1 MNPPILQRH
10 PALRWLAPAGI
21 ACVAGLVATG
31 FFSFA
36 TPSPASESLPATTPA
51 ALIAAVQQPQVEGFS
66 GTVVT
71 HVSLGL
77 PEIPALAGAGGTT
90 TFAALLSGAHTLG
103 VWYGGA
109 TRQRIALLGSTD
121 ETDVFRDGAD
131 LWEWRS
137 DDSSAV
143 HVVLPP
149 RAAAGP
155 ALPATVNDLTPVEL
169 AQHLLNAMQPTT
181 RVTVAEHQQV
191 ADRSAYDLVLTPRD
205 TGTKIGEVRIA
216 VDGRTKVPLGVQV
229 TARGASTP
237 SLDVAFTKIQFGRQ
251 PDRAFRFTP
260 PANASVRTLTRHPA
274 PATGDP
280 ARRGPVTRRPVGG
293 GPVKPSRTAA
303 EPTLTGRGWSA
314 VVTVRP
320 AAKAMD
326 QLRRSVASTL
336 EPVHGSWG
344 RGYLLDSDLLSALIT
359 NDGRVLVGAVPASSL
374 YAAAARK

>member
-21 ACVAGLVATG
+21 ACVAGLAATG

-36 TPSPASESLPATTPA
+36 APSPASESLPPTTPA
-51 ALIAAVQQPQVEGFS
+51 ALIAAVQQPQVQGFS

-77 PEIPALAGAGGTT
+77 PELPALAGAAGTT

-109 TRQRIALLGSTD
+109 TRQRIALMGATD
-121 ETDVFRDGAD
+121 ETDVFRHGAD
-131 LWEWRS
+131 LWEYRS

-149 RAAAGP
+149 RLASGP
-155 ALPATVNDLTPVEL
+155 ALPTTVSDLNPVEF

-181 RVTVAEHQQV
+181 QVTVAEHQQV

-205 TGTKIGEVRIA
+205 TGTKIGQVRIA

-237 SLDVAFTKIQFGRQ
+237 SLDIAFTKIQFGRQ
-251 PDRAFRFTP
+251 PDRAFLFTP
-260 PANASVRTLTRHPA
+260 PANAHVRTVVRHPV
-274 PATGDP
+274 PATS
-280 ARRGPVTRRPVGG
+280 GPVTHR
-293 GPVKPSRTAA
+293 PVKPSRTEAQ
-303 EPTLTGRGWSA
+303 PTLTGRGWSA
-314 VVTVRP
+314 VLTVRP
-320 AAKAMD
+320 PAKAMA

-359 NDGRVLVGAVPASSL
+359 SDGRVLVGAVPASSL

>member
-21 ACVAGLVATG
+21 AGVAGLVATG

-51 ALIAAVQQPQVEGFS
+51 ALIAAVRQPQVRGFS

-77 PEIPALAGAGGTT
+77 PEVPALAGAGGSTS
-90 TFAALLSGAHTLG
+90 FAALLSGAHTLG

-109 TRQRIALLGSTD
+109 TRQRIALFGSTD
-121 ETDVFRDGAD
+121 ETDVFRDGTD

-137 DDSSAV
+137 DTSSAL
-143 HVVLPP
+143 HVVLPA
-149 RAAAGP
+149 RAATGP
-155 ALPATVNDLTPVEL
+155 ALPATVSDLSPVAL

-205 TGTKIGEVRIA
+205 SDTKIGQVRIA
-216 VDGRTKVPLGVQV
+216 VDGRTKLPLGVQIS
-229 TARGASTP
+229 ARGATTP
-237 SLDVAFTKIQFGRQ
+237 SLDVAFIKIQFGRQ
-251 PDRAFRFTP
+251 ADRAFRFTP
-260 PANASVRTLTRHPA
+260 PANATVRTLHRGPA
-274 PATGDP
+274 DGRPATRGP
-280 ARRGPVTRRPVGG
+280 ARGPAVGSSRSDRSQ
-293 GPVKPSRTAA
+293 PS
-303 EPTLTGRGWSA
+303 PTLTGSGWSA
-314 VVTVRP
+314 VLTVRP
-320 AAKAMD
+320 PAKAMA
-326 QLRRSVASTL
+326 QLRRSVASAL
-336 EPVHGSWG
+336 EPVRGSWG

-359 NDGRVLVGAVPASSL
+359 SDGRVLVGAVPPSSL
-374 YAAAARK
+374 YAAAGRK

>member
-1 MNPPILQRH
+1 MNPRILQRH

-21 ACVAGLVATG
+21 ACVAGLAATG

-131 LWEWRS
+131 VWEYRS

-149 RAAAGP
+149 RVASGP
-155 ALPATVNDLTPVEL
+155 TLPATISDLTPVEL

-181 RVTVAEHQQV
+181 QVTVAEHQQV

-205 TGTKIGEVRIA
+205 TGTKIGQVRIA

-251 PDRAFRFTP
+251 PDRAFLFTP
-260 PANASVRTLTRHPA
+260 PADARVRTVTRHPA
-274 PATGDP
+274 PA
-280 ARRGPVTRRPVGG
+280 AGG
-293 GPVKPSRTAA
+293 RVKPSRTAA
-303 EPTLTGRGWSA
+303 QPTLTGRGWSA
-314 VVTVRP
+314 VLTVRP
-320 AAKAMD
+320 PAKAMA

-359 NDGRVLVGAVPASSL
+359 SDGRVLVGAVPASSL